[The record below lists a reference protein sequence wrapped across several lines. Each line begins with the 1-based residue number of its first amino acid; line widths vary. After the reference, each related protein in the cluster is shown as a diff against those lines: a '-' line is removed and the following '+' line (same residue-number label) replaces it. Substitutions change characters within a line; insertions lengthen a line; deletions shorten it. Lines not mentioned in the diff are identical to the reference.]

1 MGSARGDSRV
11 GVGDDMDNNK
21 CSLDVPAYEAG
32 MLKKRLRYGSL
43 VKYM

>member
-11 GVGDDMDNNK
+11 GVGDDMGNDK
-21 CSLDVPAYEAG
+21 CRLNVPVLEAG
-32 MLKKRLRYGSL
+32 MLKKRLRYGPR